1 MSSLTHFP
9 VSPKSSAPPLM
20 NSYPESSSLS
30 VITQQLLIILGF
42 HWLPPTPLSLAAV
55 HFSIC
60 FFILF
65 FFPGITLTLTF
76 MCVYVCTIS
85 MHLSEDSVFY
95 PLFSVTGRFLSV
107 SHSLSLSIV
116 IEWISQKPFWK
127 KVIICLK
134 LSLMAC
140 LHAQNSFV
148 ILLLFLIVF
157 TQTHTHTITIG
168 WDLCSVLFRQL
179 FNVCERA
186 LSPGC
191 EHFLTLWPV

>member
-20 NSYPESSSLS
+20 NSYLESSSLS

-60 FFILF
+60 YLFFFLVLPWLWPSCVWMCVQSACISVKTVCFILF
-65 FFPGITLTLTF
+65 
-76 MCVYVCTIS
+76 S
-85 MHLSEDSVFY
+85 LSLGD
-95 PLFSVTGRFLSV
+95 FSRSLIL
-107 SHSLSLSIV
+107 SLSLSIV

-148 ILLLFLIVF
+148 ILLLTLIVF
-157 TQTHTHTITIG
+157 TKTRTHTITIG

-179 FNVCERA
+179 FNVCEHA

-191 EHFLTLWPV
+191 EHFLTLWPI